1 MWQKRK
7 ELYQIIKL
15 IDFTRF
21 WNLHKLIFSYWISLI
36 TRKTKIW
43 ANPFA
48 VSIEPTTNCNL
59 NCAECPTGNNLLTR
73 PLGKINTEI
82 FHLIIDQIYKKT
94 FYLNLYLQ
102 GEPFIHTQLTE
113 MISYAIKKKMFV
125 CVSTNGHFLD
135 EATCDKLVKTGIQK
149 IIISVDGATN
159 ETYNK
164 YRKGGNLTMVTTGIK
179 TLSESKIKQ
188 KTNLPLIVIQM
199 LVNKYN
205 EHEINAVKHLTEYY
219 GANRLELKSM
229 QIYNNSNFLSSISK
243 YNRYIKNNFGD
254 LILKSEIQNRCL
266 RLWTNAVFT
275 WDGNLIPCCYDK
287 NANYIIGSIK
297 DFDFETHWKNQKLN
311 SFRNNVLNNRKN
323 IDICCNCT
331 E

>member
-7 ELYQIIKL
+7 EFFQIIKL
-15 IDFTRF
+15 IEFRRF
-21 WNLHKLIFSYWISLI
+21 WNLHLLILSYWISLF
-36 TRKTKIW
+36 TKKAKIW
-43 ANPFA
+43 AAPFA
-48 VSIEPTTNCNL
+48 ISIEPTTNCNL
-59 NCAECPTGNNLLTR
+59 SCAECPTGNNSLTR
-73 PLGKINTEI
+73 HLGNMNIDTFQK
-82 FHLIIDQIYKKT
+82 IIDLVYKKT

-102 GEPFIHTQLTE
+102 GEPFIHPQLTE

-135 EATCDKLVKTGIQK
+135 EVTCDKLVKTGIQK

-164 YRKGGNLTMVTTGIK
+164 YRKSGNLTIVTTGIK
-179 TLSESKIKQ
+179 ILSESKIKQ

-205 EHEINAVKHLTEYY
+205 EHEIKAVKHLTKSN

-229 QIYNNSNFLSSISK
+229 QIYNDSSFLSDNIK
-243 YNRYIKNNFGD
+243 YNRYVKNQSGE
-254 LILKSEIQNRCL
+254 LILKKVLQNKCK

-275 WDGNLIPCCYDK
+275 WEGNLIPCCYDK
-287 NANYIIGSIK
+287 NANYIIGNIK
-297 DFDFETHWKNQKLN
+297 DSDFENLWKNQKIN
-311 SFRNNVLNNRKN
+311 SFRNKVLNNRKN